1 MKHVWLLGVVLGLA
15 AFSGA
20 CRKDNRAEQLAALDS
35 AYQSGVIT
43 RAEYD
48 AKRQALAGSA
58 VQPAPAPVAPAASI
72 PSPPVAAAPIP
83 EVPASEPAPTPS
95 VPSGRQPGAQSAPAR
110 SPAAHRTAEA
120 KPVPKVS
127 ESGPGTVQQQP
138 PTPPEPPRPA
148 GALPATPPPAAAAQ
162 PAIGPTPQPPSSGA
176 AAEEEPHPLA
186 GCDDAEFRSGKVK
199 GAKQR
204 FYPASPE
211 EVKKAARE
219 ALARLDFNLH
229 KDAGNEMEA
238 SKRRHIG
245 VVVGAGGERLL
256 LHFEKSHEGNQA
268 GTMVTGETRKSLVGR
283 LAQKSWTNAIL
294 AQIACHLRAT
304 R

>member
-1 MKHVWLLGVVLGLA
+1 M
-15 AFSGA
+15 
-20 CRKDNRAEQLAALDS
+20 
-35 AYQSGVIT
+35 
-43 RAEYD
+43 
-48 AKRQALAGSA
+48 
-58 VQPAPAPVAPAASI
+58 
-72 PSPPVAAAPIP
+72 
-83 EVPASEPAPTPS
+83 
-95 VPSGRQPGAQSAPAR
+95 
-110 SPAAHRTAEA
+110 
-120 KPVPKVS
+120 
-127 ESGPGTVQQQP
+127 
-138 PTPPEPPRPA
+138 
-148 GALPATPPPAAAAQ
+148 
-162 PAIGPTPQPPSSGA
+162 
-176 AAEEEPHPLA
+176 A
-186 GCDDAEFRSGKVK
+186 GCDDAEYRSGKVK

-256 LHFEKSHEGNQA
+256 LHFEKSHEGNQT
-268 GTMVTGETRKSLVGR
+268 GTMVTGETKKSLIGR

-294 AQIACHLRAT
+294 AQIACHLRAG